1 MKSENAIPWIVR
13 AVCGVPLLMLL
24 TAPYVCAGAEQDD
37 LDSYKLRIDGF
48 WFYSQPS
55 GTFRGT
61 NGNGVFDLQKD
72 VNFQSYSTPA
82 GEIDW
87 KFTHKNHFYLSAT
100 DFSQSQQ
107 VVLNRTVNFQG
118 QTYNIG
124 AVVNAK
130 LQSFVLIP
138 GYRYDIIRRK
148 QGSFGVQVQLDVFDI
163 KGTLSAAAQVNNGLP
178 QLATASSGKL
188 RAPLPVAGPTFR
200 FYVIP
205 NSSRLFVTANVMGMY
220 FFGYGNY
227 VSSIGTVGLTL
238 TRNLAIRGG
247 YQLGSRL
254 NVNTQSDRIGLN
266 LTQKGAVA
274 GLEVSF

>member
-1 MKSENAIPWIVR
+1 MTAKAMSRTIH
-13 AVCGVPLLMLL
+13 GVSGLALLMLVATL
-24 TAPYVCAGAEQDD
+24 PVHAAENEDFD
-37 LDSYKLRIDGF
+37 AYTLRIEGF

-61 NGNGVFDLQKD
+61 NGNGAFDLQKD

-87 KFTHKNHFYLSAT
+87 KFTRKNHFYLAAS
-100 DFSQSQQ
+100 DFNQSKQT
-107 VVLNRTVNFQG
+107 VFNRTVTFQG
-118 QTYNIG
+118 QTYNAG
-124 AVVNAK
+124 AVVNAN
-130 LQSFVLIP
+130 LQSFILIP

-148 QGSFGVQVQLDVFDI
+148 RGSLGLQVQVDLYDI
-163 KGTLSAAAQVNNGLP
+163 KGTLSATAQVNNGVP
-178 QLATASSGKL
+178 QAATRSSGSL
-188 RAPLPVAGPTFR
+188 RAPLPLAGPTFR
-200 FYVIP
+200 LYVLP

-227 VSSIGTVGLTL
+227 VSSVGTVGLTL
-238 TRNLAIRGG
+238 SRNFSLRGG

-254 NVNTQSDRIGLN
+254 NVNTKSDRIGLN

>member
-1 MKSENAIPWIVR
+1 MKWERAISRIVR
-13 AVCGVPLLMLL
+13 ALCGVPLVVLL
-24 TAPYVCAGAEQDD
+24 TVPYVCAVAEQDD
-37 LDSYKLRIDGF
+37 LDSYRLRISGF

-61 NGNGVFDLQKD
+61 NGNGAFDLQND
-72 VNFQSYSTPA
+72 INFQSYSTPA

-87 KFTHKNHFYLSAT
+87 KFTRKNHFYLSAT
-100 DFSQSQQ
+100 DFSQTKQ

-118 QTYNIG
+118 QTYNVG
-124 AVVNAK
+124 AIVNAK

-148 QGSFGVQVQLDVFDI
+148 QGNLGVQVQLDLFDI
-163 KGTLSAAAQVNNGLP
+163 KGTSSAAAQVNNGLP

-200 FYVIP
+200 IYVIP

-227 VSSIGTVGLTL
+227 VSSVGTVGLTL

-254 NVNTQSDRIGLN
+254 NVNTQSNRIGLN